1 LSEDVVEWSHSGTWR
16 VAIDQS
22 LGNGCFM
29 IASYMQ
35 GEIFRIGV
43 SNTHKN
49 GYVMLANP
57 AWSSLEVG
65 KQYKLSFQFDGE
77 PPWTGN
83 FTAVQIGNA
92 VALTNFFDKGT
103 FLQDIGVKQA
113 LSVWFN
119 GKFVTRM
126 PLTGTYAAVQ
136 SLVQCQERVNQITA
150 GSARPAD
157 PFRGNNVKPANDPF
171 R

>member
-1 LSEDVVEWSHSGTWR
+1 
-16 VAIDQS
+16 
-22 LGNGCFM
+22 M
-29 IASYMQ
+29 IGSYVK
-35 GEIFRIGV
+35 GEVFRIGI

-77 PPWTGN
+77 SPWTGS
-83 FTAVQIGNA
+83 FTAIQIGDV
-92 VALTNFFDKGT
+92 VALTNSFDKGT

-113 LSVWFN
+113 LTVWFN
-119 GKFVTRM
+119 GKFVTRL

-136 SLVQCQERVNQITA
+136 SLIQCQEKVNQLTA
-150 GSARPAD
+150 GSAKPAD
-157 PFRGNNVKPANDPF
+157 PFSGDNVKRATDPF